1 MKQGVEFY
9 FTIVCGTLDLAF
21 ADSHACVYNCIYLL
35 TFAYWLFSRLAD
47 ACFGYLLW
55 FISNNSQIY
64 NTMTLKVAKIA
75 RHGVFGGQ
83 YNTSSRVFRILRR
96 LQNEPCNK
104 SEAVRTSNNK
114 IKRIVILAV
123 ISILVQ

>member
-1 MKQGVEFY
+1 
-9 FTIVCGTLDLAF
+9 
-21 ADSHACVYNCIYLL
+21 
-35 TFAYWLFSRLAD
+35 
-47 ACFGYLLW
+47 
-55 FISNNSQIY
+55 
-64 NTMTLKVAKIA
+64 MTLKVVKIA
-75 RHGVFGGQ
+75 RHGVCGGQ
-83 YNTSSRVFRILRR
+83 DNTSSRVFRILRR